1 MLDLVCGQRSRGGR
15 SSGIVLDFME
25 LLGLSLA
32 WFGCGFDLELV
43 VAGSRERPFI

>member
-1 MLDLVCGQRSRGGR
+1 MDKGEEEGDPASP
-15 SSGIVLDFME
+15 SGIVLDFME

-43 VAGSRERPFI
+43 VASSRERLFI